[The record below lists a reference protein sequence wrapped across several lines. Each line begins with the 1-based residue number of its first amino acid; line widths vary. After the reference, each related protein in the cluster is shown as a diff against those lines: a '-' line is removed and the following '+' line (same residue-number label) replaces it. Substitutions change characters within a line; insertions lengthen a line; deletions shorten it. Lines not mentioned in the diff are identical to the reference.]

1 MGVVFRKG
9 EPMEVTPDAPVTADI
24 YQRISEARDGSVLG
38 VERQGPPCRALLKQ
52 LGWRLGK
59 VLTDNDKSAFLGKP
73 RPGYDELLD
82 RQRRGLAD
90 AIVALDTDRLARQP
104 RDNEDLIELA
114 ERYGTRIATVTG
126 NEFDFTL
133 LDEQLLFR
141 LKGILAWRE
150 SQQKRLRM
158 KLKHDELGRAGKFSG
173 YRRPFGYDLEG
184 VPIEVTR
191 PDGRVVT
198 HLKHCQLVVNE
209 AEAREIRAA
218 VKRLLSGG
226 TISGIMTDW
235 NRRGV
240 RRADSAAA
248 WHTRDLRALLTNPR
262 IAGLRSWHGEL
273 HKAPWRAIV
282 GREDWERICLI
293 LENPKPDPRRGRRG
307 PLPRTYLLTG
317 GLGVC
322 ECGMAMRAHGKH
334 GRRFYECDPN
344 RSAKACGRTVRRAG
358 PVEDFVRDAV
368 LAAFGDR
375 DRGGRLRRS
384 LERAQGN
391 GGDLRTLLTERKAW
405 QARIANLE
413 QEKIAGKY
421 DADPD
426 QFDRLNSGM
435 LAGLAKVEYELATRP
450 THSGLPVEIPEDTGA
465 ALAAWDSWT
474 LDEQRAV
481 VAFALKAVV
490 FKRGFQSQPFHHSQ
504 VRLDWRV

>member
-1 MGVVFRKG
+1 MAGTPVV
-9 EPMEVTPDAPVTADI
+9 ADI

-38 VERQGPPCRALLKQ
+38 VERQGPPCHALLRQ
-52 LGWRLGK
+52 LGWTLGK
-59 VLTDNDKSAFLGKP
+59 VLTDNDRSAFLNSA
-73 RPGYDELLD
+73 RPGFDELLD
-82 RQRRGLAD
+82 RQRRGLAN
-90 AIVALDTDRLARQP
+90 AIIALDTDRLARQP
-104 RDNEDLIELA
+104 RDNEDLIALA

-126 NEFDFTL
+126 GEFDFTL
-133 LDEQLLFR
+133 LDEQLTFR

-173 YRRPFGYDLEG
+173 YRRPFGYDLVG
-184 VPIEVTR
+184 VPIEATR

-198 HLKHCQLVVNE
+198 HLKHCQLVINE

-218 VKRLLSGG
+218 KSKLLSGG
-226 TISGIMTDW
+226 TLSSIMTDW
-235 NRRGV
+235 NHRGV
-240 RRADSAAA
+240 RRADSAGA

-262 IAGLRSWHGEL
+262 IAGLRLWHGEL
-273 HKAPWRAIV
+273 HKAPWKGIIS
-282 GREDWERICLI
+282 REGWERVCLI

-307 PLPRTYLLTG
+307 PIPRTYLLTG

-322 ECGMAMRAHGKH
+322 ECEMPMRAHGKH
-334 GRRFYECDPN
+334 GRRLYECDPN
-344 RSAKACGRTVRRAG
+344 RSAKACGRTYRRAE

-368 LAAFGDR
+368 LAAFGDG
-375 DRGGRLRRS
+375 DRGRRLRRS
-384 LERAQGN
+384 LERAQGDD
-391 GGDLRTLLTERKAW
+391 GDLRTLLAERKAW
-405 QARIANLE
+405 QARITRLE

-421 DADPD
+421 DANPD

-435 LAGLAKVEYELATRP
+435 QAGLAKVEYELSTRP
-450 THSGLPVEIPEDTGA
+450 IRSGLPVEIPESADA
-465 ALAAWDSWT
+465 ARAAWDSWT

-490 FKRGFQSQPFHHSQ
+490 FKPGFQSEPFHHSQ